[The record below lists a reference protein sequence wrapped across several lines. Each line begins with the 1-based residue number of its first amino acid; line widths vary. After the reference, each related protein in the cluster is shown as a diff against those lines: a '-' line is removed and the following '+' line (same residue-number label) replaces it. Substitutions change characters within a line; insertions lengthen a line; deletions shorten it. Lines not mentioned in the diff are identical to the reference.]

1 MEVQEDEG
9 DFLTVEAGVAV
20 EVPVMMELGA
30 WDTLKSVAWE
40 EVSGVE
46 ASNLSSVVAAGAAAG
61 DVGVV
66 PRPGLVPG
74 GSLLEVSTVYTAS
87 LLQPNQEGCNLRYS
101 TFCASVEEM

>member
-1 MEVQEDEG
+1 
-9 DFLTVEAGVAV
+9 
-20 EVPVMMELGA
+20 MELGA